1 MVWVAFGM
9 AGVALALASR
19 VMEKNKKFEK
29 RIKDLEE
36 KMWRNTLKLSGA
48 IQE

>member
-9 AGVALALASR
+9 AGVALALASQ
-19 VMEKNKKFEK
+19 VIEQNKKLEK

-36 KMWRNTLKLSGA
+36 RL
-48 IQE
+48 

>member
-9 AGVALALASR
+9 ALIALALASQ
-19 VMEKNKKFEK
+19 VLEKNKKLER

-36 KMWRNTLKLSGA
+36 KL
-48 IQE
+48 

>member
-9 AGVALALASR
+9 AGVALAIASQ
-19 VMEKNKKFEK
+19 VMEQNKKLEK

-36 KMWRNTLKLSGA
+36 KM
-48 IQE
+48 